1 MPTYLEDGPV
11 VQTWVQVDLVV
22 LKVGMNLVPAGG
34 TRLEVNVDQEGVLLV
49 RQVSDTTQELAFS
62 TLFPWTEITRVEFS
76 LKP

>member
-1 MPTYLEDGPV
+1 MPAYLEDGPV
-11 VQTWVQVDLVV
+11 VQRWVQVDLVV
-22 LKVGMNLVPAGG
+22 LKVGMNLTPAGG
-34 TRLEVNVDQEGVLLV
+34 TRLEVNFDQEGVLIV

>member
-1 MPTYLEDGPV
+1 MPAYLEDGPV
-11 VQTWVQVDLVV
+11 VQRWVQVDLVV